1 MRFMTNNP
9 SKFILTLAAGV
20 TASLLLFWT
29 LASVSDS
36 GAVLAQSPST
46 PTPEATSEQGE
57 GASSQNLP
65 ADEGKLNPPQYPN
78 LDSNLN
84 QILQQVETG
93 QSTARAAAANARL
106 HREESVAVTL
116 YVVEDDAENLVEYL
130 NDNGASPRNIGVNYI
145 EAYVPV
151 SLLVDASEQEGVISI
166 RTITPGQPD
175 QGTVVRDSVSVHGAT
190 AWHDAGYK
198 GQGVKIG
205 VIDIGDGGF
214 GGFSS
219 LMGSELPAFVEA
231 RCYTDIGR
239 FTFNLSDCETGDDG
253 HGTAVTEALFDLAP
267 DATYYIANPIT
278 PGDLATAVDWMID
291 HDVDVINHSVGWL
304 WDGPGDGTSPYD
316 GTVAS
321 PFDFEPPFW
330 NSPLRTVN
338 TAVEGG
344 AIWINSAG
352 NSATQ
357 TWSGA
362 FSDPDGNGFHNFNGG
377 LECNELEVE
386 DLHSIITAQL
396 RWNDSWGGATRDV
409 DLQLYRVLPS
419 GAYEGVLS
427 SLLVGGEDFQSGS
440 AGHVPLEILDW
451 QLAPAGTYCLAVRS
465 ISGAAPDWI
474 QLQIFS
480 EQVLLHHTSRGS
492 IGSPAESDNDGLL
505 AVGAARVWDTSTI
518 EEFSSRGPTPDGRVK
533 PDIVGAD
540 GVYSSAY
547 GQGFFGTSQAA
558 PHVAGLAALVQQRF
572 PDYTPR
578 QVANYLKTNAEPR
591 GTVPNNTWGHGF
603 ARLLPSDVVAPT
615 PPAPAEECVSAV
627 SGNEA
632 ITGNWSSACS
642 SEGRSGSYASYYTFT
657 LTQSADV
664 TVTVESSVDTFLFLR
679 QGSGHDG
686 AELCSNDDYGSGV
699 SGARC
704 QSIDSTLRSAYDS
717 GLVASLDAGSYTIEV
732 TTFTAGET
740 GAFTLTVYG
749 LTATVLGP
757 STDRAALVALYNA
770 TDGPNWANNTNW
782 LSDRPIG
789 EWYGVTTN
797 SEGRVI
803 ELVLYENNLIG
814 SIPAELERLANLKI
828 LDFSNGSFTCY
839 SGGSCPGNS
848 PQANQLSGQVPREL
862 GNLANLEVLNL
873 RVNQLSGPVPRELGS
888 LTNLEV
894 LNLSVNQLSGSVP
907 HELGNLTNLEALN
920 LFINQLSGPIPPELA
935 NLANL
940 ESLDLRAGELNG
952 QIPPQLGNLSNL
964 RILGLGGQL
973 TGQIPPELGNL
984 TKLED
989 LRISHTQ
996 LSGRIPLELGNL
1008 SNLTLL
1014 NLSSNGLSGPI
1025 PSQLGNLANLRNLYL
1040 MDNELSGS
1048 IPLELGN
1055 LANLRLMYLAG
1066 NSLTGCI
1073 PAALS
1078 DVPSNDF
1085 DETGLPFCDDTTPP
1099 EPPEPPPSTDTCVEP
1114 LPDNGIVSGNWSSAC
1129 SSEGISGS
1137 YASYY
1142 TFTLTQSADVT
1153 VTVES
1158 SVDTYLFLRQGV
1170 GSDGAELCSNDDYG
1184 SGVSGE
1190 RCQSIDSTLESAYDS
1205 GLVASL
1211 GAGSYTIEVTTFSA
1225 GQTGAFTLTVDGL
1238 TATVAPAIT
1247 ITFGDLHWPSAMLQ
1261 NRIAQY
1267 IAEMGYGHS
1276 TGVEF
1281 GATLPLF
1288 QALRAGN
1295 IDVLMEVWLHL
1306 VRDWEEALTE
1316 GAVSSPGSSLGS
1328 DWQSAFVIPKYL
1340 QEQYPDLDS
1349 VEDLK
1354 EERYRTLFATD
1365 ETDGKARLLSCPVGW
1380 NCEVV
1385 NAKQV
1390 EGYGL
1395 SDHVHIVYPA
1405 SGEVLN
1411 ADLTEAYEN
1420 EEPWL
1425 GYQWGTSDPALLL
1438 DLVRLEEPA
1447 YSDECWATTM
1457 ACAYEDATILIAVN
1471 AGLSESAVDFVDVLT
1486 EWDFNVD
1493 EVYKPVFR
1501 WQTDNPDAN
1510 TEAAAMWWLRGNSDV
1525 WSEWV
1530 TADASAAIQS
1540 ALGNGEIPEGWP
1552 QEPNIT
1558 PDPAPMPEPPA
1569 DECVSVVS
1577 ADGVIS
1583 SNWSRDCASE
1593 GRSGSYASYYTF
1605 TLTESADVTITV
1617 ESTVDTF
1624 LFLRQGAGS
1633 DGAELCN
1640 NDDYGSSVS
1649 GNRCQNIDS
1658 TLRRGYDSGLVASL
1672 DAGSYTIEVTTF
1684 SAGQAGAFT
1693 LTVGGLTD
1701 AVLGPSTDRAAL
1713 VALYNATDGPNWT
1726 DNTNWLSE
1734 RPIGEWYGVT
1744 TNVEGRVT
1752 ALDLSSNDLSGP
1764 IASELGNLSNLMTL
1778 DLSSNYELS
1787 GSIPHELG
1795 NLSNLMTLD
1804 LSSND
1809 GLSGSIPREL
1819 GSLANLELL
1828 YLPFNDLSGA
1838 IPPELGNLS
1847 NLEELELFANDL
1859 SGAIPRE
1866 LGDLSNLELLRLESN
1881 SLSGAIPREL
1891 GNLSNLTR
1899 LSLRTNRL
1907 TGAIP
1912 SQLGNLSNLEDLWLS
1927 SNQLSGS
1934 MPAELGN
1941 LSSLRV
1947 LALSDNNLSGPIPSE
1962 LGNLSNLR
1970 RLWLAENQLTG
1981 ALPGSLTN
1989 LSLVWQF
1996 FFGANAG
2003 LCAPTDAAFQ
2013 RWLQGIDTHSGP
2025 NCADAAPPG
2034 DRAALVALY
2043 NATDGP
2049 NWTDN
2054 TNWLSDRSI
2063 GDWYGVTTDA
2073 NGRVTELHL
2082 GENQL
2087 SGEIPSELGSL
2098 TNLET
2103 LRLHANQ
2110 LSGEIPSELGSLA
2123 NLKRLDLWANRLSGS
2138 IPRELSRLTNLETL
2152 FLSSNNLS
2160 GEIPSELGSLS
2171 DLTSLDLRY
2180 NNLSGAL
2187 PGSLTNLSLTYFRFQ
2202 SNAGLCAPTDAAFQS
2217 WLQSIDTHSGPNC
2230 AAPDLVVSAPT
2241 VSDSSPT
2248 AGAGFTLRATV
2259 RNQGGAQSASTTL
2272 RYYRSTDST
2281 IGSGDAQVGTDPVDS
2296 LAASAASAESISL
2309 TAPSSPGT
2317 YYYGACV
2324 DAVTGESDTA
2334 NNCSTAVRVT
2344 VGAAVSPDRAA
2355 LVALYNATDGPNW
2368 EANQTNWLSDR
2379 PIGEWYG
2386 VTTNAEGRVTELDL
2400 SSNDLTGPIPP
2411 ELGDLSNLMTLD
2423 LSFNK
2428 LSGQIPSDLGNLSNL
2443 TSLDLGFNRNLS
2455 GSIPREL
2462 GTLSNLE
2469 HLVLLADNLS
2479 GQIPRELSNLSN
2491 LETLHLQG
2499 NNLSGQIPPE
2509 LGNLSNLEFL
2519 HLGSNNLSGTIPSQL
2534 GNLSSLTSLHLE
2546 GNDLSGS
2553 IPSEL
2558 SNLSNLGDLVLYG
2571 NNLSGPIPRELGSL
2585 SNLEVLFLRSN
2596 KLSGPIPPE
2605 LGNLPNLRS
2614 LYLNFN
2620 QLTGAIPGNL
2630 TNLSLGSFY
2639 FGENAGLCAPT
2650 DAAFQRWL
2658 QSIRRYSG
2666 PNCS

>member
-29 LASVSDS
+29 LASVYDS
-36 GAVLAQSPST
+36 GAVHAQAPGT

-57 GASSQNLP
+57 GASSQDLP

-151 SLLVDASEQEGVISI
+151 SLLVGASEQEGVISI

-205 VIDIGDGGF
+205 VIDIGDGADAGF
-214 GGFSS
+214 NGFSS
-219 LMGSELPAFVEA
+219 LMGSELPASVEA

-321 PFDFEPPFW
+321 PFDFEPPLW

-386 DLHSIITAQL
+386 DLPSIITAQL

-440 AGHVPLEILDW
+440 AGHVPLEVLDW
-451 QLAPAGTYCLAVRS
+451 QLAPAGTYCLAVSS

-480 EQVLLHHTSRGS
+480 EQGLLHHTSRGS
-492 IGSPAESDNDGLL
+492 IGNPAESDNDGML

-518 EEFSSRGPTPDGRVK
+518 EEFSSRGPTPDGRIK

-578 QVANYLKTNAEPR
+578 QVANYLKTNAESR

-699 SGARC
+699 SGPC
-704 QSIDSTLRSAYDS
+704 QGIDSALRSAFDS
-717 GLVASLDAGSYTIEV
+717 GLVASLDVGSYTIEV

-740 GAFTLTVYG
+740 GAFTLTVNG

-1190 RCQSIDSTLESAYDS
+1190 RCQSVDSTLESAYDS

-1211 GAGSYTIEVTTFSA
+1211 GAGSYTVEVTTFTA

-1238 TATVAPAIT
+1238 TATVAPTPTTRT
-1247 ITFGDLHWPSAMLQ
+1247 ITFGDLNWPSAMLQ

-1267 IAEMGYGHS
+1267 IAEMGYGYS

-1316 GAVSSPGSSLGS
+1316 GSVSSPGSSLGS

-1340 QEQYPDLDS
+1340 QEQYPNLDS
-1349 VEDLK
+1349 VDDLK
-1354 EERYRTLFATD
+1354 EEQYRSLFATD
-1365 ETDGKARLLSCPVGW
+1365 ETDGKARLVSCVIGW
-1380 NCEVV
+1380 LCEEV
-1385 NAKQV
+1385 NAKQI

-1395 SDHVHIVYPA
+1395 SDHIHIVNPA
-1405 SGEVLN
+1405 GLEALN

-1540 ALGNGEIPEGWP
+1540 ALDNGEIPEGWP

-1558 PDPAPMPEPPA
+1558 PEPAPMPEPPA
-1569 DECVSVVS
+1569 DECMSAVSGNG
-1577 ADGVIS
+1577 AIS

-1633 DGAELCN
+1633 DGAELCS
-1640 NDDYGSSVS
+1640 NDDYGSGVS
-1649 GNRCQNIDS
+1649 GNRCQGIDS

-1693 LTVGGLTD
+1693 LTVGGLAD

-1726 DNTNWLSE
+1726 DNDNWLSD
-1734 RPIGEWYGVT
+1734 RPIGDWYGVT
-1744 TNVEGRVT
+1744 TDAEGRVT
-1752 ALDLSSNDLSGP
+1752 ELDLGENQMSG
-1764 IASELGNLSNLMTL
+1764 E
-1778 DLSSNYELS
+1778 
-1787 GSIPHELG
+1787 IP
-1795 NLSNLMTLD
+1795 S
-1804 LSSND
+1804 
-1809 GLSGSIPREL
+1809 EL
-1819 GSLANLELL
+1819 GSLANLEILRL
-1828 YLPFNDLSGA
+1828 HANQLSGQ
-1838 IPPELGNLS
+1838 IPRELGNLS
-1847 NLEELELFANDL
+1847 NLRRLY
-1859 SGAIPRE
+1859 
-1866 LGDLSNLELLRLESN
+1866 LGGSN
-1881 SLSGAIPREL
+1881 LSGAIPREL
-1891 GNLSNLTR
+1891 GNLSNLRR
-1899 LSLRTNRL
+1899 LDLRSNL
-1907 TGAIP
+1907 SGAIP
-1912 SQLGNLSNLEDLWLS
+1912 
-1927 SNQLSGS
+1927 
-1934 MPAELGN
+1934 
-1941 LSSLRV
+1941 R
-1947 LALSDNNLSGPIPSE
+1947 E

-1970 RLWLAENQLTG
+1970 RLDLRYNDLSGSIPRELGNLSNLEGLWLSANNLSGSIPRELGNLANLATLRLYDNRLSGEIPSELGNLGNLRELSLHTNQLSG
-1981 ALPGSLTN
+1981 EIPSELGNLGNLGQLYLYDNRLSGEIPSELGNLTN
-1989 LSLVWQF
+1989 LI
-1996 FFGANAG
+1996 G
-2003 LCAPTDAAFQ
+2003 LFLSGDLHDLTGCIPVGLRDVQNNDLDRLGLPFCDAVGEQ
-2013 RWLQGIDTHSGP
+2013 SD
-2025 NCADAAPPG
+2025 

-2049 NWTDN
+2049 NWDQEGSN
-2054 TNWLSDRSI
+2054 TNWLSDRPL
-2063 GDWYGVTTDA
+2063 GEWYGVTT
-2073 NGRVTELHL
+2073 NVEGRVTELDL

-2098 TNLET
+2098 SNLER

-2123 NLKRLDLWANRLSGS
+2123 NLERIDLWANQLSGE
-2138 IPRELSRLTNLETL
+2138 IPRELGRLTNLETL
-2152 FLSSNNLS
+2152 SLSSNNLS
-2160 GEIPSELGSLS
+2160 GDIPSELGSLS

-2217 WLQSIDTHSGPNC
+2217 WLQGIDTYSGPNC
-2230 AAPDLVVSAPT
+2230 AAPDLVVNAPT

-2248 AGAGFTLRATV
+2248 AGARFTLRATV

-2386 VTTNAEGRVTELDL
+2386 VTTDAAGRVTELDL

-2499 NNLSGQIPPE
+2499 NNLSGQVPPE

-2614 LYLNFN
+2614 C
-2620 QLTGAIPGNL
+2620 TS
-2630 TNLSLGSFY
+2630 T
-2639 FGENAGLCAPT
+2639 
-2650 DAAFQRWL
+2650 
-2658 QSIRRYSG
+2658 SI
-2666 PNCS
+2666 N